1 MLFAAAMV
9 MAAACADNAKIE
21 GQLSDAPSSEVI
33 VKLLN
38 VNHYEILDTVKTDAS
53 GKFAYKVEVKKGQP
67 EFIYVFY
74 KDTKVASLLLES
86 GDKVS
91 VSADTLGKYSVEGSE
106 ESLKLAQVEKD
117 YAAALAKLG

>member
-1 MLFAAAMV
+1 MMLFAAAMV

-74 KDTKVASLLLES
+74 KDTKVASLRCCR
-86 GDKVS
+86 
-91 VSADTLGKYSVEGSE
+91 YSR
-106 ESLKLAQVEKD
+106 KIFCRRF
-117 YAAALAKLG
+117 